1 VIDTGSR
8 FFVTGVQLG
17 MIIGF
22 LKAKQSQD
30 IENLVNEILDK
41 QYIGEAE
48 DLKKMLEKYRGC
60 K

>member
-1 VIDTGSR
+1 
-8 FFVTGVQLG
+8 